1 MDPPDFPLYAGEFE
15 AANTETLSY
24 LRPIIVEMME
34 HLDAS
39 EITVTF
45 KQKWCD
51 SFDNDEI
58 LSMFQ
63 RYFRFLPLNN
73 LKEILLVPEYG
84 ANKNLHFHGIIRG
97 RAKELSSLKGFLNK
111 RFGRSTISMIRSHE
125 DYARYL
131 QKEQDHTDIEDI
143 IHYKYD

>member
-1 MDPPDFPLYAGEFE
+1 M
-15 AANTETLSY
+15 
-24 LRPIIVEMME
+24 VEMME
-34 HLDAS
+34 HMDSS
-39 EITVTF
+39 EITITF
-45 KQKWCD
+45 KQKWRD

-84 ANKNLHFHGIIRG
+84 ANKNLHFHGLIRG

-111 RFGRSTISMIRSHE
+111 RFGRSTISMIKYPDSYVE
-125 DYARYL
+125 YL
-131 QKEQDHTDIEDI
+131 LKEQKETDLEDI
-143 IHYKYD
+143 IHHKYDE